1 MKGRKKRK
9 CKELKRDITEIQSG
23 EDSIEK
29 GTIWKILNKKQII
42 KNRTMRKILNQKE
55 TMKKNY
61 EENPEPNSEYEKNP
75 QPNQGNHKK
84 MHKKN
89 KKSLNKV
96 ETFCQ
101 KIRQGPYFILHSVT
115 L

>member
-1 MKGRKKRK
+1 
-9 CKELKRDITEIQSG
+9 
-23 EDSIEK
+23 
-29 GTIWKILNKKQII
+29 
-42 KNRTMRKILNQKE
+42 MRKILNQKD

-61 EENPEPNSEYEKNP
+61 EENPEPKTEYEKNP